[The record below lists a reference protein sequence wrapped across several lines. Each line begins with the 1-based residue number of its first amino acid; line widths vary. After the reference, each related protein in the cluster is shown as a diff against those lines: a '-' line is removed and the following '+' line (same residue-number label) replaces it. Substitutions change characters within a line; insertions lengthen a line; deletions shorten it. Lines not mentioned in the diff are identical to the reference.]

1 MKIEQIRN
9 ATLRLQYA
17 EKNFLIDPWLAAK
30 GATGFFNDLKA
41 YHLAD
46 PVKASIKIPLCE
58 FPESTDKILT
68 DIDMYILT
76 HLHPDHFDVDMASGK
91 GGKLLDKTLP
101 ILVQNE
107 NESNFM
113 LNSGFKNVTVL
124 VDNFIAFDNIKI
136 IKTPALHGTIKPC
149 GPACG
154 LIFKAPQEKT
164 LYIAGDTIWYP
175 EIKKT
180 LESYQPDIIIVN
192 ACAAEVIECGR
203 LLMDANDVYTV
214 YKQCPHAVII
224 ASHMDAV
231 SHASLTRKTLHE
243 KLAAKGI
250 ADKIL
255 IPKDGEVYQY

>member
-17 EKNFLIDPWLAAK
+17 GKNFLIDPWLTAK

-136 IKTPALHGTIKPC
+136 MEPSNHV
-149 GPACG
+149 
-154 LIFKAPQEKT
+154 
-164 LYIAGDTIWYP
+164 D
-175 EIKKT
+175 
-180 LESYQPDIIIVN
+180 
-192 ACAAEVIECGR
+192 R
-203 LLMDANDVYTV
+203 
-214 YKQCPHAVII
+214 
-224 ASHMDAV
+224 
-231 SHASLTRKTLHE
+231 
-243 KLAAKGI
+243 LAA
-250 ADKIL
+250 
-255 IPKDGEVYQY
+255 